1 MEYELVSMIQISII
15 NYIISCIERV
25 ASTLTSL
32 HRYIYYDLPVIS
44 EEEQQFMINQ
54 LQQEEGENATITA
67 FHVSQVHNDNTIP
80 DFFPCKT
87 IVCTVWQLKEN
98 SENAAETVLFSSWKT
113 KVNKVSR
120 SILNVPAIGFVD
132 ITNQGIY
139 MYQ

>member
-1 MEYELVSMIQISII
+1 MEYELVSMIQISIV
-15 NYIISCIERV
+15 NYIISFIERV
-25 ASTLTSL
+25 ASSLSSL
-32 HRYIYYDLPVIS
+32 HRYIYYDLPTIS
-44 EEEQQFMINQ
+44 EEQEQFMINQ
-54 LQQEEGENATITA
+54 LQQEEGENAIITA
-67 FHVSQVHNDNTIP
+67 FYVSQVHTDNNIP

-87 IVCTVWQLKEN
+87 VVCTVWQLQEN

-120 SILNVPAIGFVD
+120 SVLNTPAIGFVD

>member
-44 EEEQQFMINQ
+44 KEEQQFMINQ
-54 LQQEEGENATITA
+54 LQQEEGENATI
-67 FHVSQVHNDNTIP
+67 
-80 DFFPCKT
+80 
-87 IVCTVWQLKEN
+87 
-98 SENAAETVLFSSWKT
+98 
-113 KVNKVSR
+113 
-120 SILNVPAIGFVD
+120 PAIGFVD

>member
-1 MEYELVSMIQISII
+1 MEYELVSMIQISIV
-15 NYIISCIERV
+15 NYIISFIERV
-25 ASTLTSL
+25 ASSLSSL
-32 HRYIYYDLPVIS
+32 HRYIYYDLPTIS
-44 EEEQQFMINQ
+44 EEQEQFMINQ
-54 LQQEEGENATITA
+54 LQQEEGENAVITA
-67 FHVSQVHNDNTIP
+67 FYVSQVHTDNNIP

-87 IVCTVWQLKEN
+87 VVCTVWQLQEN

-120 SILNVPAIGFVD
+120 SVLNTPAIGFVD

>member
-1 MEYELVSMIQISII
+1 MEYELVSMIQISIV
-15 NYIISCIERV
+15 NYIVSFIERV
-25 ASTLTSL
+25 ASSLSSL
-32 HRYIYYDLPVIS
+32 HRYIYYDLPTIS
-44 EEEQQFMINQ
+44 EEQEQFMINQ
-54 LQQEEGENATITA
+54 LQQEEGENAIITA
-67 FHVSQVHNDNTIP
+67 FYVSQVHTDNNIP

-87 IVCTVWQLKEN
+87 VVCTVWQLQEN

-120 SILNVPAIGFVD
+120 SVLNTPAIGFVD